1 MYIKKIKIKNFKCF
15 EEYEMEFNDKL
26 NVLVGINDIG
36 KSTLLEAIH
45 LCLTGFFRGKYL
57 KNNLIQD
64 VFNKKCVEAYLN
76 EIKTNKNAVLPNCY
90 IELYFNDCDP
100 LLLGKENTES
110 ENTCCVSYTVEFD
123 SKYSEEYKFYI
134 NSGEIFSLPI
144 EYYIVNWKNSAGK
157 DVTGRTTPVKSII
170 IDTSECNLRNS
181 SDSYVSKIVKDNLDK
196 TEIIGISQLYRDIR
210 DEFIEDKLMKQI
222 NEKLSEN
229 THILDTKVQLD
240 VESLKINDW
249 EKSIITKINSIPFEF
264 IGKGVQSAVKTE
276 LSLNSKS
283 ADSSNIVLIEEP
295 ENHLSY
301 PKMNKLINEI
311 LKANENKQIFITTHS
326 SFVANKLNM
335 KNLILLNGISYT
347 KFTNLSKDTFNFF
360 MKKPGYDT
368 LRYLLCKKA
377 ILVEGDADE
386 LILQKAYLKKYGR
399 LPIEDENDVIS
410 VGNTFLRFLEI
421 ADTIKKDTIVV
432 TDNDGDIESLMQKY
446 EKYIGENEKEYIKI
460 KYDKETHINQGMLI
474 SKNGGKFNYDTLE
487 PCMVRVNGLE
497 QLNKILNLKEKNDD
511 DLIKYMVSN
520 KTECALKIFDTEET
534 ICFPEYIEE
543 AINEQ

>member
-1 MYIKKIKIKNFKCF
+1 
-15 EEYEMEFNDKL
+15 
-26 NVLVGINDIG
+26 
-36 KSTLLEAIH
+36 
-45 LCLTGFFRGKYL
+45 
-57 KNNLIQD
+57 
-64 VFNKKCVEAYLN
+64 
-76 EIKTNKNAVLPNCY
+76 
-90 IELYFNDCDP
+90 
-100 LLLGKENTES
+100 
-110 ENTCCVSYTVEFD
+110 
-123 SKYSEEYKFYI
+123 
-134 NSGEIFSLPI
+134 
-144 EYYIVNWKNSAGK
+144 
-157 DVTGRTTPVKSII
+157 
-170 IDTSECNLRNS
+170 
-181 SDSYVSKIVKDNLDK
+181 
-196 TEIIGISQLYRDIR
+196 
-210 DEFIEDKLMKQI
+210 
-222 NEKLSEN
+222 
-229 THILDTKVQLD
+229 
-240 VESLKINDW
+240 
-249 EKSIITKINSIPFEF
+249 
-264 IGKGVQSAVKTE
+264 
-276 LSLNSKS
+276 
-283 ADSSNIVLIEEP
+283 
-295 ENHLSY
+295 
-301 PKMNKLINEI
+301 
-311 LKANENKQIFITTHS
+311 
-326 SFVANKLNM
+326 M